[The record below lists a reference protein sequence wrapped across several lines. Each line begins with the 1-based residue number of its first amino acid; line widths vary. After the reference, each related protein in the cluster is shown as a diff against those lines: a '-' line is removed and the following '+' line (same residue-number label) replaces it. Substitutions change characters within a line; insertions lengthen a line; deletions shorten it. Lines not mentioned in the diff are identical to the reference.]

1 MCYNHF
7 HTFGEFVP
15 SMLTSSFLQIMELNN
30 TVQLSAFA
38 VVVSL
43 IYPGKMNGGNERFLK
58 EKIQQGRL

>member
-1 MCYNHF
+1 
-7 HTFGEFVP
+7 
-15 SMLTSSFLQIMELNN
+15 MLASSFLQITELNN